1 MNHLLDKIK
10 IVYPDQY
17 ETVYQLIVIFIRE
30 NKMETKA
37 EWVTEED
44 VMLITYG
51 DSILSEKSPLQ
62 TLYSFLSTY
71 VKDSLSAV
79 HLLPMFPYTSD
90 DGFSVVDY
98 MKINPNLGTWDDIK
112 TLSSKYDLMFDA
124 VVNHISKSSEWFE
137 EYKKGNKEYHNF
149 FKEVDLTKD
158 YSQLIRPRALPFY
171 YPYMTKEGSK
181 NIWATFSEDQ
191 VDLNYENPL
200 VLIKVLEVL
209 VEYAKRGAKYIRLE
223 AIGFIWKLDQSP
235 SMHLKET
242 HALVQI
248 MREVVDLCVEG
259 TILITET
266 NVPHIDNISYLGREE
281 KEAHMVYQ
289 FPLPPLTWYSFVSHD
304 ASKLM
309 KWASSLDK
317 TPLKVGTT
325 YFNFLASHDGVGMR
339 PTEGILTDQ
348 DRALLV
354 ERTKKNNG
362 YIGYKN
368 NSDGT
373 KSPYEMN
380 INYFDALYDAE
391 EPLELNVKKFLAA
404 HVILLSMIGIPAI
417 YIHSLIGS
425 RNDNEGVIESGIKR
439 RINRKKVDYKEL
451 QQELESD
458 YIRKTVF
465 KSLCELLQIRKKHK
479 AFSPD
484 SIQQS
489 MRLDDRVFSVV
500 RYNEK
505 TNEKILVLVNVS
517 NEFIVMNTLRNGL
530 NIITNEKVNDIVEL
544 NGYEFA
550 WVVLD

>member
-266 NVPHIDNISYLGREE
+266 NVPHIDNISYLGGEE

-289 FPLPPLTWYSFVSHD
+289 FPLPPVHVGIGISQKIDNFDKVYKFVMQAQTVIDIFKVKRS
-304 ASKLM
+304 SYIQQFEP
-309 KWASSLDK
+309 SSLKFLFQGFAKYIPNDFSHYVLGDIEETEK
-317 TPLKVGTT
+317 EQVKELIYTYIKANGSIKSASEELYVHKNTFQYRLNKVKEQLG
-325 YFNFLASHDGVGMR
+325 YNPRNLEDLI
-339 PTEGILTDQ
+339 IL
-348 DRALLV
+348 
-354 ERTKKNNG
+354 
-362 YIGYKN
+362 YI
-368 NSDGT
+368 
-373 KSPYEMN
+373 
-380 INYFDALYDAE
+380 A
-391 EPLELNVKKFLAA
+391 LEL
-404 HVILLSMIGIPAI
+404 
-417 YIHSLIGS
+417 
-425 RNDNEGVIESGIKR
+425 DN
-439 RINRKKVDYKEL
+439 
-451 QQELESD
+451 
-458 YIRKTVF
+458 
-465 KSLCELLQIRKKHK
+465 
-479 AFSPD
+479 
-484 SIQQS
+484 
-489 MRLDDRVFSVV
+489 
-500 RYNEK
+500 
-505 TNEKILVLVNVS
+505 
-517 NEFIVMNTLRNGL
+517 
-530 NIITNEKVNDIVEL
+530 
-544 NGYEFA
+544 
-550 WVVLD
+550 